1 MTRFFWRRW
10 GHRRVWWLLGLLG
23 LLGLLMAQTT
33 GKHTLMQEDIGVYNA
48 ALSSPG
54 TLSSATLTQ
63 AQSDSASR
71 CGTKCALFLTQG
83 AWSLTTNHTISQPLV
98 IPYGTRVTI
107 ASGMTL
113 TLQACPKIDQPLWL
127 QPGTTGKVQLTAAG
141 CVVEVQKYATGGNGT
156 AAAPWTGWESAMAWP
171 SNSASTSG
179 ATFAFGCGYYKQT
192 APITLAGSG
201 IHVVGCQE
209 RNTYISYQP
218 ASYAGA
224 NATAWTLGLGD
235 ANSPF
240 NFSFEYVTFTSPDT
254 TNFKR
259 AIQIVDG
266 RIGLIAHIHTPD
278 GSWTGANSECL
289 YLQGR
294 ELITVYKA
302 TLECDIPLHIGG
314 VPPSSGT
321 PLPYNMDF
329 LTLRDD
335 IFLAKAGSTNIW
347 IDGNVFLT
355 NFKTEGQTSMNRG
368 QYGVYWV
375 ASGPVGSATE
385 QMEFNNVRVE
395 QLDTNGTGFY
405 LDQTANTSSTPQ
417 GMTFHN
423 VEVGNATSGQVI
435 HCLYLRKWRGV
446 MLNNVHCIADAGV
459 HLNAADVYP
468 ITIIGSF
475 LQTVPPGGI
484 GVGISLD
491 ASMCLVYASGQSSYG
506 GGLPGTG
513 LTIYDQPATGVC
525 PADPTIIYDC
535 SSAVA
540 LAGETTPG
548 VNTYTTKTCHYA
560 VSSSIVTGYVYIKVN
575 TLGTGG
581 NAMGG
586 NLVITGLPKIAFAD
600 SLSFLPMP
608 SIVYG
613 LNALTTNYTMVQAQI
628 PNGAA
633 VIGGKSYIQFLE
645 TNGSSLFQH
654 MDVSKA
660 ANGSTYSVTFS
671 YVKDP
676 SN

>member
-1 MTRFFWRRW
+1 MSQLGRGAGTAMTRFFWRRW
-10 GHRRVWWLLGLLG
+10 GHRRGWWLLGLLG

-171 SNSASTSG
+171 SNSASTS
-179 ATFAFGCGYYKQT
+179 
-192 APITLAGSG
+192 
-201 IHVVGCQE
+201 
-209 RNTYISYQP
+209 
-218 ASYAGA
+218 
-224 NATAWTLGLGD
+224 
-235 ANSPF
+235 ANS
-240 NFSFEYVTFTSPDT
+240 V
-254 TNFKR
+254 
-259 AIQIVDG
+259 
-266 RIGLIAHIHTPD
+266 
-278 GSWTGANSECL
+278 CL